1 MDSSLLLRIQFG
13 LAIGL
18 HYLFPV
24 ATIGLATQILFFQ
37 ATGYFRRSEVY
48 TNISAWLTAIFA
60 PLFVC
65 GVATGLLMP
74 FLFGTG
80 WSRFSVFSGEIFGSM
95 LAIESTVAFTLE
107 SVFLGIMLFGKKR
120 VSPRVYLLS
129 AFCVFLGTHLSAFFI
144 VAANSWLQTPAG
156 FAVEN
161 GRIVVTS
168 LREAIL
174 NPSTLFRFLHVL
186 TAAWIAGTAIVC
198 ALAAYCLLWKKA
210 EPLARSMIK
219 AGAIWFF
226 ITPLAQLLL
235 GHEHIMN
242 VLHHQPVKSAAYEGV
257 FATTQYAPLYLGGVP
272 DATRD
277 TIRYGIKIPGLL
289 SFLEAFNPAAEVK
302 GLHEY
307 PRETWPPVNVIFAT
321 FHLMVGIGI
330 ILIGAGILS
339 LILLIRKKLYHT
351 RWFLLLLPWL
361 VPLPFCASELGWM
374 GTEIGRQPW
383 LIWGVLK
390 TEDSFTPAVLP
401 SSIIASMIALILV
414 YTVLTTALVFAL
426 RRIIAS
432 GPESGDA

>member
-37 ATGYFRRSEVY
+37 TIGHFRRSDVY
-48 TNISAWLTAIFA
+48 LRIGAWLTAIFA
-60 PLFVC
+60 PIFIC

-80 WSRFSVFSGEIFGSM
+80 WSRFSVFSGEIFGSI
-95 LAIESTVAFTLE
+95 LAIESAVAFTLE

-161 GRIVVTS
+161 GRIVLTS

-174 NPSTLFRFLHVL
+174 NPSTIARFLHVL
-186 TAAWIAGTAIVC
+186 TAAWITGAVIVC
-198 ALAAYCLLWKKA
+198 ALAAFCLLRKKA
-210 EPLARSMIK
+210 ETIVRPMLK
-219 AGAIWFF
+219 AGVIWLF
-226 ITPLAQLLL
+226 ITPIAQLIL

-242 VLHHQPVKSAAYEGV
+242 VLHHQPVKSAAYEGIFV
-257 FATTQYAPLYLGGVP
+257 TTKFAPLYIAGIP
-272 DATRD
+272 DAGRD
-277 TIRYGIKIPGLL
+277 TIRWGIKIPGLL
-289 SFLEAFNPAAEVK
+289 SILESFKPSAEVK

-307 PRETWPPVNVIFAT
+307 PRETWPPVNVIFTT
-321 FHLMVGIGI
+321 FHLMVGIGF
-330 ILIGAGILS
+330 ILIGAGI
-339 LILLIRKKLYHT
+339 IALLLLLLKKLHDT
-351 RWFLLLLPWL
+351 RWFLFLLPWL
-361 VPLPFCASELGWM
+361 VPLPFLANELGWM

-383 LIWGVLK
+383 LIRGVLK
-390 TEDSFTPAVLP
+390 TADSFTPDVASGSV
-401 SSIIASMIALILV
+401 IASMIVLVAVYSVLSTALII
-414 YTVLTTALVFAL
+414 AL
-426 RRIIAS
+426 RAIVKA
-432 GPESGDA
+432 GPAERGA